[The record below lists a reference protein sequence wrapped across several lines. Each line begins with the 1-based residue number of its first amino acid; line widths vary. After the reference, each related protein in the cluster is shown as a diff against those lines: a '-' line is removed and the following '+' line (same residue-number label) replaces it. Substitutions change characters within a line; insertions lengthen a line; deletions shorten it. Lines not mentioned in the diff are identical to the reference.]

1 MVEKK
6 SRHRAQT
13 EVCATRFDAL
23 WGAVYPD
30 AFVAPN
36 PNTKAFFMQKEK
48 LLYGLIGV
56 LIGVI
61 VGYLGTDALNQK
73 YATTAEANA
82 PMANSVLMSGG
93 AEDGAQ
99 NDVMAVI
106 EQARKEPENFDAQLQ
121 AGNLFAQINRFDQA
135 VEFYERA
142 RKVKPQDE
150 QLLQRL
156 TAALLGKGDK
166 AAARTAFQQLERV
179 NPKNSALEQLRGQL

>member
-1 MVEKK
+1 
-6 SRHRAQT
+6 
-13 EVCATRFDAL
+13 
-23 WGAVYPD
+23 
-30 AFVAPN
+30 
-36 PNTKAFFMQKEK
+36 
-48 LLYGLIGV
+48 
-56 LIGVI
+56 
-61 VGYLGTDALNQK
+61 
-73 YATTAEANA
+73 
-82 PMANSVLMSGG
+82 MANSVLMSGG